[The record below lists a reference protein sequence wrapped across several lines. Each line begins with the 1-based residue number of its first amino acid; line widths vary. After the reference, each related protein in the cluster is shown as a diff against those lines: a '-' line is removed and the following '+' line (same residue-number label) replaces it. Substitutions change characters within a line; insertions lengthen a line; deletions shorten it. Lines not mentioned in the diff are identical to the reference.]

1 MLFKSRSVHLLA
13 FRRFFLY
20 IFFVAHKVSNL
31 KKKSIC
37 HAATT
42 TTLFFDFSE
51 KKANFVMEL
60 FKKININ
67 TRLLIRK
74 RITQRTKRRNTLKP

>member
-1 MLFKSRSVHLLA
+1 MQQQQQRYFLILA
-13 FRRFFLY
+13 
-20 IFFVAHKVSNL
+20 
-31 KKKSIC
+31 KKK
-37 HAATT
+37 T
-42 TTLFFDFSE
+42 
-51 KKANFVMEL
+51 NFVMEL